1 MKIVMQRVKCA
12 SVSVDEKIVAQISSG
27 TVLFLGISVD
37 DTKQQADYLSNKIVN
52 LRIFEDENGKMN
64 CSALDSKKELL
75 VISQFTLYGDCRK
88 GRRPSFTMAMEPKKA
103 EKLYEYFIDLIENNR
118 LVVKKGVFGA
128 HMDISLINDGP
139 VTFVIDSV

>member
-1 MKIVMQRVKCA
+1 MRIVVQRVKHA

-27 TVLFLGISVD
+27 TVLFLGVSVD
-37 DTKQQADYLSNKIVN
+37 DTKQQADYLANKIVN

-64 CSALDSKKELL
+64 YSALDSKKELL
-75 VISQFTLYGDCRK
+75 IISQFTLYGDCQK
-88 GRRPSFTMAMEPKKA
+88 GRRPSFTMAMKPKKA
-103 EKLYEYFIDLIENNR
+103 EKLYKYFIDLIEKNR